1 MISLFV
7 QLYIYANINNLKEKK
22 HVWEVSVIR
31 RGLGESY
38 GILGNYRLCITDTTL
53 SLVRIGPPTTSTGE
67 RRVEHVEFALASMR
81 RCGATHGFFY
91 LEVGRFST
99 TGAGEI
105 WMETGD
111 QVIAENMNTIILGTA
126 AKRNKEDNLAPMM
139 RIRSQSANESS
150 KPMMHRRATVTGP
163 KPINF
168 SPAEHSQQSVQQC
181 DSSFSATSTC
191 TVVMTSCLLKT
202 NDPLTNLQEIP
213 SPTTPPLS
221 CDIAM
226 ISETIDDV
234 VMSSEPSVVSMDVSA
249 NILPIAELSSI
260 SNNTQNYANLLP
272 KQEQIQQQSQP
283 STSTTLLICSTS
295 SSKNASSTTASSNV
309 PMVCHQRALSLPSA
323 SPMLITNNY
332 QKTNLNFINN
342 NSQHIAQVTTIGNSA
357 MTTGKSFAIQPIHQ
371 RTRSLP
377 LTEENA
383 IKLSQ
388 SPPQSFNLVPSTSQ
402 KLNNNSMETAASSRE
417 RCDSFPSIGR
427 TRTISETS
435 SEPPQPNQPQVIH
448 NINNNMPPPSKIPG
462 RTQSMYNRYNSS
474 QSPPVNSSPLSPP
487 SGAYSTEESGGSS
500 ISIDEVDGFGRTP
513 EEHNGFNYNSF
524 SSKVPIPEENESY
537 WYKKNNNNY
546 GHTKSGASLS
556 LPYMQSQSNQRRG
569 SPNPPTNTN
578 EPYMDMCPYSPC
590 SSSPGDAMGNNYM
603 PMSPGVDF
611 RGGMYTSSSGAHSR
625 ASSLTED
632 NDGYVPMQ
640 PTAMHEEMLSRIQ
653 NAADEI
659 NRVQSNSQ
667 LTKIMNADMSSA
679 TSSCSITSG
688 TPSTDI
694 RFSEYHLEKVA
705 ACFTPSEDDDQLD
718 RPLRTYSVGSKL
730 ECNSIRKPQIDRIAN
745 EHTNTRVRAFSVGS
759 RVVKVTRAEL
769 TSRGHGSFDHMD
781 DLMEIDFSSSRSIES
796 VTRVNNKPIKNS
808 LPVNIPSKSDDYMNM
823 TGRSASKNSSVSG
836 YVEMKPGRVQTL
848 SEYRSM
854 SRPIT
859 IQNQMTSS
867 LSPTQ
872 LTINHNHNRTRYDS
886 RDSGIVTP
894 SSESQPTIFPFS
906 PGSPSLKQFVD
917 SQEQR
922 KCLVDG
928 STGTIRL
935 SEDEILEEDPRTPVP
950 VDHSMVR
957 KQLEILSSDYA
968 IMNLGE
974 PVSKKPNLT
983 STPVS
988 KQSPESSTNSS
999 AQSHF
1004 LLNPDSESHDYINCI
1019 PSATISS
1026 SKIITPKP
1034 IKSSVAVADD
1044 IAGDYALMN
1053 PLMKNVPKIT
1063 TEIKTELPQN
1073 VPQTASKKSLLL
1085 QLSSQEKLNSNSCFK
1100 PIVEDQNST
1109 TSSHHPV
1116 LCRQTSEKR
1125 AIARSSG
1132 YEILVRPSLSRP
1144 NSVNSE
1150 KIMRSSSNTSTN
1162 RPNSVN
1168 SERLGPCSISSTS
1181 SSTSTLCGEIPNQS
1195 SSNLRLM
1202 EMSASSSAVASPMS
1216 LTSRPESVSSD
1227 ILMTSRPPSV
1237 SDRSELHYAS
1247 LDLPPCSNII
1257 NTSKMDIDDSKMDLS
1272 SSPSSNAASSS
1283 SSSASSQQSQHPA
1296 FSYAQI
1302 DFVQSENLKAANQ
1315 HQQQ

>member
-1 MISLFV
+1 MSNTNPSYNNILTNLMSAMNHSSSSLMSTSADNSTMFGSGRPQPLLQGYLHKLHKMKTKKQKYFV
-7 QLYIYANINNLKEKK
+7 IFEDCPDNPGRLEYFDTEKKFRTTLLKANNNDIVNTKRSIILRSCFNINRRMDTKYKFVIGLYRKDDCFSIILKDEEELNKWLK
-22 HVWEVSVIR
+22 MLLVVQRGKELLDGDQPRPTFEHVWEVSVIR

-168 SPAEHSQQSVQQC
+168 SPAEHSKQCVQQS

-191 TVVMTSCLLKT
+191 TVVLSSCLPKT
-202 NDPLTNLQEIP
+202 NDSLSNVPEIP
-213 SPTTPPLS
+213 SPTPLIS

-226 ISETIDDV
+226 ISETPDDV
-234 VMSSEPSVVSMDVSA
+234 VMSSEPSVVSMDSST
-249 NILPIAELSSI
+249 NNLPIAEHSSI
-260 SNNTQNYANLLP
+260 SNNSQNYANLLP
-272 KQEQIQQQSQP
+272 NQDQIQQSQP
-283 STSTTLLICSTS
+283 STSTLLISTS
-295 SSKNASSTTASSNV
+295 SSKHASSTTASSNV
-309 PMVCHQRALSLPSA
+309 SMVCHQRALSLPSA
-323 SPMLITNNY
+323 SPMLNTNNY
-332 QKTNLNFINN
+332 QNTNLNFINN
-342 NSQHIAQVTTIGNSA
+342 NAHHIAQPSIG
-357 MTTGKSFAIQPIHQ
+357 
-371 RTRSLP
+371 
-377 LTEENA
+377 
-383 IKLSQ
+383 
-388 SPPQSFNLVPSTSQ
+388 
-402 KLNNNSMETAASSRE
+402 TAASSRE

-435 SEPPQPNQPQVIH
+435 SEPPQPNQPQAIH
-448 NINNNMPPPSKIPG
+448 NLNNNMPPPSKIPG
-462 RTQSMYNRYNSS
+462 RTQSMYNHRYNSS

-513 EEHNGFNYNSF
+513 EEHNGFNYN
-524 SSKVPIPEENESY
+524 
-537 WYKKNNNNY
+537 
-546 GHTKSGASLS
+546 GASLS
-556 LPYMQSQSNQRRG
+556 LPYIQSQGNPRRG
-569 SPNPPTNTN
+569 SPNPPINTN
-578 EPYMDMCPYSPC
+578 EPYMEMCPYSPC

-611 RGGMYTSSSGAHSR
+611 RAHSR

-640 PTAMHEEMLSRIQ
+640 PTAIHEEMLARIQ

-659 NRVQSNSQ
+659 NRVQSNSH

-694 RFSEYHLEKVA
+694 RFSEYHLEKVT

-759 RVVKVTRAEL
+759 RAVKVTRVEL
-769 TSRGHGSFDHMD
+769 TSRSGNHTPSHNSPTAMHQYQRQEINNNVSSNNAKGKKSSSVPALTNGGVNRTGGSGSFDHMD

-796 VTRVNNKPIKNS
+796 VTRVNNTPIKNS

-848 SEYRSM
+848 SECNDYMDMKPGKNSSSRYSNASSLSSSPVKTSSNPRTVPLQSSQSHQQSQHREQQQSSSNYMDMSPRNYEHNNRRMTQTNRMTSSISSLSSAKAPSDDYLNMSPVSKSILHVKLPKEVDGYMEMSWNNNNNNNKSNNKNKKSNETENPSSSSDEYINMDYSNNNDAGSTSSQSSSGKDRSM

-872 LTINHNHNRTRYDS
+872 LTINHNRTRYDS

-922 KCLVDG
+922 KCFVD
-928 STGTIRL
+928 
-935 SEDEILEEDPRTPVP
+935 
-950 VDHSMVR
+950 
-957 KQLEILSSDYA
+957 
-968 IMNLGE
+968 
-974 PVSKKPNLT
+974 
-983 STPVS
+983 
-988 KQSPESSTNSS
+988 
-999 AQSHF
+999 
-1004 LLNPDSESHDYINCI
+1004 
-1019 PSATISS
+1019 
-1026 SKIITPKP
+1026 
-1034 IKSSVAVADD
+1034 
-1044 IAGDYALMN
+1044 
-1053 PLMKNVPKIT
+1053 
-1063 TEIKTELPQN
+1063 
-1073 VPQTASKKSLLL
+1073 
-1085 QLSSQEKLNSNSCFK
+1085 
-1100 PIVEDQNST
+1100 
-1109 TSSHHPV
+1109 
-1116 LCRQTSEKR
+1116 
-1125 AIARSSG
+1125 
-1132 YEILVRPSLSRP
+1132 
-1144 NSVNSE
+1144 
-1150 KIMRSSSNTSTN
+1150 
-1162 RPNSVN
+1162 
-1168 SERLGPCSISSTS
+1168 
-1181 SSTSTLCGEIPNQS
+1181 
-1195 SSNLRLM
+1195 
-1202 EMSASSSAVASPMS
+1202 
-1216 LTSRPESVSSD
+1216 VSSD

-1247 LDLPPCSNII
+1247 LDLPQSSNTNPIQ
-1257 NTSKMDIDDSKMDLS
+1257 TKMDIDDLKMDLS

-1283 SSSASSQQSQHPA
+1283 SSSASSQQSQQPV

-1302 DFVQSENLKAANQ
+1302 DFVQSESLKAANQ